1 MLYFNNLLNHYKGC
15 WKDMEKKK
23 KVNKFIKAIGFLAKS
38 LAKVFNFMVQMIT
51 NLKDISAAEKDLLD
65 YTQIRMVIKRKVLG
79 IMASCTAK

>member
-1 MLYFNNLLNHYKGC
+1 M
-15 WKDMEKKK
+15 DMEKKK

>member
-1 MLYFNNLLNHYKGC
+1 M
-15 WKDMEKKK
+15 DMEKKK

-65 YTQIRMVIKRKVLG
+65 YTQIRMVIN
-79 IMASCTAK
+79 

>member
-1 MLYFNNLLNHYKGC
+1 M
-15 WKDMEKKK
+15 DMEKKK
-23 KVNKFIKAIGFLAKS
+23 KVNKFTKAIGFLAKS

-51 NLKDISAAEKDLLD
+51 NLKDILAAEKDLLD

>member
-1 MLYFNNLLNHYKGC
+1 MTIACGAN
-15 WKDMEKKK
+15 KKK

>member
-1 MLYFNNLLNHYKGC
+1 M
-15 WKDMEKKK
+15 DMEKKK

-65 YTQIRMVIKRKVLG
+65 YTQIRIVIKRKVLG